1 MVDAPRG
8 PQTKIENPESRV
20 GSPVGSWRF
29 WAAGVVAV
37 AAIVAGLKLHAD
49 ESRGRELSFTLLAGL
64 AAGMVFHRS
73 QFCFASAFRDIFRHR
88 DRRVMAGLITAL
100 AVGTA
105 GYAIVFGAW
114 NPDPALYQPVTAHI
128 APTGWHLVLGGSIF
142 GFGMVV
148 GGGCITGHLFRLGE
162 GSLVAPVGLLGI
174 VAGYALGLA
183 AWNPIFLNLVGS
195 LRGVWLPE
203 SLGYLGA
210 FALQVGVLAGGAAV
224 LLHYTPA
231 PPTVA
236 PAPATDFV
244 IGRKIF
250 IERWPAWAG
259 GIILGLIATFSY
271 LRTMPL
277 GVTEEIG
284 RIARLGGRAAG
295 IVPERLLGL
304 DGCKGC
310 AAVAN
315 PESVSANAV
324 FMLSFLGGALLSALL
339 GGDFR
344 PRAGSP
350 SGFARALGGGVLV
363 GFGAM
368 ISLGCTVGTLMSGI
382 MACSLSGWI
391 FLASLAAG
399 AWAGTRAL
407 GRPSP

>member
-1 MVDAPRG
+1 MGA
-8 PQTKIENPESRV
+8 
-20 GSPVGSWRF
+20 WRF
-29 WAAGVVAV
+29 WAAGVVAI
-37 AAIVAGLKLHAD
+37 AAVVAGLKLHAVAG
-49 ESRGRELSFTLLAGL
+49 RGRELSFTLLAGL
-64 AAGMVFHRS
+64 AAGIVFQRS

-88 DRRVMAGLITAL
+88 DRRVLAGLITTL
-100 AVGTA
+100 AVGSA

-114 NPDPALYQPVTAHI
+114 IPDPSLYRPDTAHI
-128 APTGWHLVLGGSIF
+128 APAGWHLVLGGSIF

-183 AWNPIFLNLVGS
+183 AWNPIFLNLVGP
-195 LRGVWLPE
+195 LRGVWFPE

-210 FALQVGVLAGGAAV
+210 FALQVGVLAAGAAV

-244 IGRKIF
+244 IGRRIF

-259 GIILGLIATFSY
+259 GILLGLIATFAY
-271 LRTMPL
+271 LRTAPL

-284 RIARLGGRAAG
+284 RVARLGGKAAG
-295 IVPERLLGL
+295 IVPERLHGL
-304 DGCKGC
+304 DSLKGC

-315 PESVSANAV
+315 PETVSANAV
-324 FMLSFLGGALLSALL
+324 FVLSFVGGALLAALL

-350 SGFARALGGGVLV
+350 AGFARALGGGVLV

-391 FLASLAAG
+391 FLAALAAG

-407 GRPSP
+407 GRPAP